1 MNLLAAHLKNQLLLS
16 IVETLTWIVNDR
28 ITLPSLARENNN
40 SPPARTAALLQNGQ
54 QVLPSIA
61 FKGQ

>member
-1 MNLLAAHLKNQLLLS
+1 MNFEFIPIGCAQATPDEARE
-16 IVETLTWIVNDR
+16 V